1 MWHNFNM
8 KYMQIIRDKINSLKK
23 ERYSPNFVTLNRS
36 YIFSVFT
43 VFITFL
49 LMLTFYGWTTSQ
61 PVSAIPGDD
70 ITIVIKAGMN
80 TNEIGELLYNR
91 GLIKSKTT
99 FKIMARFEGLQNSLQ
114 AGDYVLK
121 KNMDIKEIVQILSK
135 GQTTYVEFTI
145 PEGYTVDQIAKH
157 LEEINLANSTRL
169 KSLAQNS
176 MPYGYINVPNNVK
189 YKAEGFIFPDT
200 YKVPRSIN
208 EEALLQM
215 MMSQFNNKFTQDMRE
230 RAKSMNLSVREVTIL
245 ASLVEKEAKMENE
258 RAVIAAVFLNR
269 LKRNM
274 PLQSCATI
282 QYILGYPKPE
292 LTIQDT
298 EIPSSYNTYQNMGL
312 PPGPIANPGLASIKA
327 VLYPADTDYLFF
339 VADKEGVHHFSKTY
353 EEHLMEIE
361 KVQN

>member
-1 MWHNFNM
+1 MIEN
-8 KYMQIIRDKINSLKK
+8 KIKSLQQARLIMRK
-23 ERYSPNFVTLNRS
+23 RS
-36 YIFSVFT
+36 YVFSVT
-43 VFITFL
+43 TIFL
-49 LMLTFYGWTTSQ
+49 VLFTFYGWTTSQ
-61 PVSAIPGDD
+61 PVSAIASDD
-70 ITIVIKAGMN
+70 ITIVIKTGMN
-80 TNEIGELLYNR
+80 TNEIGELLYNS
-91 GLIKSKTT
+91 GLIKSKAA
-99 FKIMARFEGLQNSLQ
+99 FKIVARFEGLQNSLQ

-121 KNMDIKEIVQILSK
+121 KNMDIKEIVQILSQ
-135 GQTTYVEFTI
+135 GQTTYMEFTI

-157 LEEINLANSTRL
+157 LEEINLASSSKF

-176 MPYGYINVPNNVK
+176 MPYGYNDTQNNVK
-189 YKAEGFIFPDT
+189 YKAEGFLFPDT
-200 YKVPRSIN
+200 YKVPKSMN

-215 MMSQFNNKFTQDMRE
+215 MMSQFNNKFTPDMRE
-230 RAKSMNLSVREVTIL
+230 RAKTMNLSIREVTIL

-269 LKRNM
+269 LRRNM

-282 QYILGYPKPE
+282 QYILGYPKAE

-298 EIPSSYNTYQNMGL
+298 EIPSPYNTYQNKGL

-353 EEHLMEIE
+353 EEHLAEIE

>member
-1 MWHNFNM
+1 MWHNFCI
-8 KYMQIIRDKINSLKK
+8 KYMRMIENKIKFLQQARLIRIK
-23 ERYSPNFVTLNRS
+23 RS
-36 YIFSVFT
+36 YIFSFTAIFLVLFT
-43 VFITFL
+43 V
-49 LMLTFYGWTTSQ
+49 YGWTTSR
-61 PVSAIPGDD
+61 PVSAVASDD
-70 ITIVIKAGMN
+70 ITIVVKTGMN
-80 TNEIGELLYNR
+80 TNEIGELLYNS
-91 GLIKSKTT
+91 GLIKSKAA

-121 KNMDIKEIVQILSK
+121 KNMDIKEIVQMLSQ
-135 GQTTYVEFTI
+135 GQTTYTEFTI

-157 LEEINLANSTRL
+157 LEEIKLASSNKF

-176 MPYGYINVPNNVK
+176 MPYGYNDTQNNVK
-189 YKAEGFIFPDT
+189 YKAEGFLFPDT
-200 YKVPRSIN
+200 YKVPKSMN

-215 MMSQFNNKFTQDMRE
+215 MMAQFNNKFTPDMRE
-230 RAKSMNLSVREVTIL
+230 RAKNMNLSIREVTIL

-269 LKRNM
+269 LRRNM

-282 QYILGYPKPE
+282 QYILGYPKAE

-298 EIPSSYNTYQNMGL
+298 EIPSPYNTYQNKGL

-353 EEHLMEIE
+353 EEHLAEIE